1 MGWNSS
7 TTTTSVKTN
16 DLSARGQSYDDL
28 FSQILISNL
37 NEFGGYNIVPKKTTK
52 YKDAG
57 KASSLQDQI
66 NKIDQQIAAAG
77 SGGGVGNATGGGL
90 GGLGGMGSNGGMG
103 GNTGIVGP
111 NRGGGSDISFLQSQ
125 KQRLQ
130 NELDG
135 MEKSEVTE
143 FDFQKAEDPR
153 VKAAIDRY
161 GPDAPEV
168 TRIREQV
175 KIDEQEKVE
184 GFANVERSYV
194 QNLQKLARGDY
205 SYTAEQEKQIS
216 AYIDPIRNTI
226 HRTTQD
232 LLDQY
237 GNSDKALRSSL
248 LDLGK
253 EIDKTG
259 FAIEDA
265 LKAAEVQYD
274 KSGSTLFNTLKTVND
289 SSRAK
294 AQFQFDLLS
303 QQADQAAAQQSALLG
318 LPPGSQA
325 EKFASQKMKTDALKQ
340 IELDLNERE
349 AQGAMSIQG
358 SVEQGKQQI
367 SLSRVALAQ
376 SQGGKKEDLAK
387 MGFGLTQLLTGK
399 QEAAIGARGNA
410 DIALEQQ
417 KQNMLYGAAFGNLP
431 QILAASQAGMGFNQ
445 DMKAAQFGMAQ
456 NLLNPV
462 AQQLGVEQQRQFAET
477 TTKQTKKKGFLDAF
491 TDILGGAAG
500 VAGAV
505 MGIPGLGGGGGGGGG
520 GSQALSSYG
529 PMGPSNGAGAGLNL
543 STYVPQAVPM
553 IGAGAGT
560 GAGR

>member
-1 MGWNSS
+1 MGWNTSTS
-7 TTTTSVKTN
+7 TTTVDTG
-16 DLSARGQSYDDL
+16 DLSQRGQSYDDL

-66 NKIDQQIAAAG
+66 NKLNDQIAAAG
-77 SGGGVGNATGGGL
+77 SKDGNGRVSVNVG
-90 GGLGGMGSNGGMG
+90 M

-111 NRGGGSDISFLQSQ
+111 NRLNSSGVEFLQNQ

-135 MEKSEVTE
+135 MEKSEVTD

-161 GPDAPEV
+161 GPTAPEV
-168 TRIREQV
+168 NRIREQV

-216 AYIDPIRNTI
+216 RYIDPIRNTI
-226 HRTTQD
+226 HQTTQD

-237 GNSDKALRSSL
+237 GSSDKALRSSL

-289 SSRAK
+289 SSRAR
-294 AQFQFDLLS
+294 AQFQFDLLA

-340 IELDLNERE
+340 IELELNERQ
-349 AQGAMSIQG
+349 AQGSLSIQG

-431 QILAASQAGMGFNQ
+431 QILAASQAGLGFNQ

-477 TTKQTKKKGFLDAF
+477 TTNQTQKKSFMDTF

-500 VAGAV
+500 IAGAA
-505 MGIPGLGGGGGGGGG
+505 MGIPGLGGGGKSGG

-543 STYVPQAVPM
+543 STYVPQAVPLL
-553 IGAGAGT
+553 GAGAGT
-560 GAGR
+560 GVGK